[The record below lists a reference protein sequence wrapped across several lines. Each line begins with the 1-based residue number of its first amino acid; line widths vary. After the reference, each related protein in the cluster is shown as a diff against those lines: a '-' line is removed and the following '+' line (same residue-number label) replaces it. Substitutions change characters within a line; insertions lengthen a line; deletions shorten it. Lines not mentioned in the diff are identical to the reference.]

1 MATLFVSPFGDN
13 TSPGTL
19 DAPFR
24 TIEKGVEGLTA
35 PGDVLYL
42 RGGSYAE
49 NVTIA
54 GKDGALGAAHRD
66 PRLRA

>member
-24 TIEKGVEGLTA
+24 TIEKGLKGLTA

-42 RGGSYAE
+42 RVRRTSRLPARR
-49 NVTIA
+49 A
-54 GKDGALGAAHRD
+54 SLAH
-66 PRLRA
+66 PS